1 MLYGGRIMLEELDS
15 VIYEFGKLNNND
27 GYDEE
32 LDELVEKFIN
42 IVKNMN
48 DDEISILLKKPY
60 IKDYKES
67 IDIILNNKED

>member
-1 MLYGGRIMLEELDS
+1 MLEELDN

-32 LDELVEKFIN
+32 LDELVDKFIN

-60 IKDYKES
+60 MKDYKES

>member
-1 MLYGGRIMLEELDS
+1 MLEELDS

-48 DDEISILLKKPY
+48 DDEISILLKRPY
-60 IKDYKES
+60 MKVYRES
-67 IDIILNNKED
+67 IDIILNNRED

>member
-1 MLYGGRIMLEELDS
+1 MLEELDS

-32 LDELVEKFIN
+32 LDELVDKFIN

-60 IKDYKES
+60 MKDYKES

>member
-1 MLYGGRIMLEELDS
+1 MLEELDS

-32 LDELVEKFIN
+32 LDELVDKFIN

-60 IKDYKES
+60 MKVYRES

>member
-1 MLYGGRIMLEELDS
+1 MLEELDS

-60 IKDYKES
+60 MKDYKES

>member
-1 MLYGGRIMLEELDS
+1 MLEELDS

-60 IKDYKES
+60 MKDYRES